1 MDFVRDGLTAEE
13 QNVPDWADSRLF
25 SNPAFLESKW
35 GADNWPSE
43 MKTASIR
50 AIPLLMMEIDI
61 QNRSNG
67 QHVITWG
74 MDSLDQVLDGL
85 GIYPGMCTH
94 CYGKSG
100 YGTVDGIG
108 DNYVPVIRSQ
118 EHVHREML
126 KTFAYLA
133 KADGEGILVR
143 SLIENTLDDFELLY
157 KRRLDKYPGTI
168 GVGSFAYENV
178 SFMSQIKLPD
188 GTVVSLPTMAFE
200 AVADAKT
207 ETGALENIFD
217 YMRKKLTH
225 FTGDLD
231 DFANIYRPYTVTPYS
246 PELGWVLHTG
256 EAGSPSSSAV
266 ATGLSRAVGLPAEQF
281 KSAKKKWNV
290 GYIVADGF
298 GHHNDGNIF
307 LGREIE
313 TVDLCVLLHRTL
325 EQVENREY
333 DLDCDK

>member
-1 MDFVRDGLTAEE
+1 MDFVRDGLNAEE
-13 QNVPDWADSRLF
+13 KNVLGWADSRLF
-25 SNPAFLESKW
+25 SNPAFLASRW
-35 GADNWPSE
+35 GPDKWPSE

-74 MDSLDQVLDGL
+74 MDSLDQVLDDL

-126 KTFAYLA
+126 KIFAYLA

-143 SLIENTLDDFELLY
+143 SLIENTPDDFELLY

-178 SFMSQIKLPD
+178 SFMSQIQLPD

-207 ETGALENIFD
+207 EREAVENIFD

-225 FTGDLD
+225 FTGDHD

-246 PELGWVLHTG
+246 PELGWVLYTG
-256 EAGSPSSSAV
+256 EAGSQSSSALL
-266 ATGLSRAVGLPAEQF
+266 TGAFRAMGLKAEQF
-281 KSAKKKWNV
+281 RTPKNKYRAGSV
-290 GYIVADGF
+290 EADGKTYF
-298 GHHNDGNIF
+298 YNGNDF
-307 LGREIE
+307 LGSTSKTGPVCRFFQSFE
-313 TVDLCVLLHRTL
+313 H
-325 EQVENREY
+325 VEDYLGNP
-333 DLDCDK
+333 DCTYK